1 MSKKRKNA
9 YKKQKGVY
17 VVDIIELNNQVTS
30 RKNGLLQFR
39 YYDTLGCTKYIYG
52 HTIEEI
58 AAKYNI
64 ILNTNS
70 SMFLDYSST
79 VDEAFMAMINRTSKD
94 NVKPETY
101 SYNIAE
107 WSLHISPYIGSR
119 KITDITF
126 DELQALFDE
135 YHRNKMSYRIRTRLF
150 SKLKATFEYAII
162 AGVLERNIVRGIVV
176 KKDARKNHNS
186 IMKDNTGLKILS
198 ISQIE
203 ELLEIT
209 KGTSVEIIVK
219 IALHTGMR
227 CGEILALRRS
237 SIDLENDVIHVRAT
251 LTANYYY
258 DKTDT
263 SEFLYGTAKTKSS
276 ERDIP
281 IHKNIRDDLI
291 NLKEFKF
298 RVLVGDTVDN
308 LHFEEIDD
316 FLIKSPMN
324 KLFSVSTVDSII
336 RRRYAAIYREKT
348 RMAYLMG
355 RPIKEFYYFTMHDL
369 RATVA
374 TKLFKDK
381 VDLLDVKNLLGHKDA
396 STTLK
401 YYLKSTEEGRKNIIN
416 RLDILNDD

>member
-176 KKDARKNHNS
+176 K
-186 IMKDNTGLKILS
+186 I
-198 ISQIE
+198 
-203 ELLEIT
+203 
-209 KGTSVEIIVK
+209 IIV
-219 IALHTGMR
+219 
-227 CGEILALRRS
+227 
-237 SIDLENDVIHVRAT
+237 
-251 LTANYYY
+251 
-258 DKTDT
+258 
-263 SEFLYGTAKTKSS
+263 
-276 ERDIP
+276 
-281 IHKNIRDDLI
+281 
-291 NLKEFKF
+291 
-298 RVLVGDTVDN
+298 
-308 LHFEEIDD
+308 
-316 FLIKSPMN
+316 
-324 KLFSVSTVDSII
+324 
-336 RRRYAAIYREKT
+336 
-348 RMAYLMG
+348 
-355 RPIKEFYYFTMHDL
+355 
-369 RATVA
+369 
-374 TKLFKDK
+374 
-381 VDLLDVKNLLGHKDA
+381 
-396 STTLK
+396 
-401 YYLKSTEEGRKNIIN
+401 
-416 RLDILNDD
+416 